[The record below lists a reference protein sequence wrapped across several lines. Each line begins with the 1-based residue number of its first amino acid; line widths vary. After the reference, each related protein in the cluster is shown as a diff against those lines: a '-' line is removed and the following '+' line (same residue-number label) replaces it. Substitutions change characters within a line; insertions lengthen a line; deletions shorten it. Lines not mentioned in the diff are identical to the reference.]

1 MEKEYLIKKWLDNS
15 LTPKELE
22 AFKAL
27 EDYEALTKL
36 SNYSIGFKATEFNED
51 EALKMVLHKIET
63 KKQSNTNWLQPI
75 LKIAAIL
82 FLCFGA
88 YYYTTTLDTTFTT
101 DFSEK
106 IAIDLPDNSKVNLNA
121 LSSITFNKSDWKNN
135 RNISLKGEAF
145 FDVEKGSSFNVNTT
159 TGTVTVLGTEF
170 NVKQRDNFFEVTC
183 YEGLVLVTYKNNKTK
198 IKPGESFLVL
208 NDLVIN
214 NKTDYSK
221 PQWLSNTSAFKS
233 LPLKEVIAEFERQ
246 YNVKVEA
253 KNINTDLL
261 FTGRFTH
268 DNLDLALKSI
278 TQPLQLTY
286 KKSNQTIILKRE

>member
-1 MEKEYLIKKWLDNS
+1 MKKEYLIKKWLDNS
-15 LTPKELE
+15 LTPEELE

-27 EDYEALTKL
+27 DDYEALSKL
-36 SNYSIGFKATEFNED
+36 SNYTKGFKAPEYNQD
-51 EALKMVLHKIET
+51 EALKTVLHQIET
-63 KKQSNTNWLQPI
+63 KKQSKTNWLQPM

-82 FLCFGA
+82 VLCFGA

-106 IAIDLPDNSKVNLNA
+106 ISVELPDHSKVDLNA

-135 RNISLKGEAF
+135 RNVYLKGEAF
-145 FDVEKGSSFNVNTT
+145 FDVEKGSTFNVNTPN
-159 TGTVTVLGTEF
+159 GIVSVLGTEF

-183 YEGLVLVTYKNNKTK
+183 YEGLVQVSYKNNKTK

-214 NKTDYSK
+214 NQTVYSQ
-221 PQWLSNTSAFKS
+221 PQWLTNTSAFKS
-233 LPLKEVIAEFERQ
+233 LPLKEVIAELERQ
-246 YNVKVEA
+246 YNIKVET

-268 DNLDLALKSI
+268 NNLDTALKSI

-286 KKSNQTIILKRE
+286 TKTNQTIILERE

>member
-36 SNYSIGFKATEFNED
+36 SNYTKGFKAPEYNED
-51 EALKMVLHKIET
+51 EALKTVLHQIET
-63 KKQSNTNWLQPI
+63 KKQSKVNWLQPV

-82 FLCFGA
+82 VLCFGA

-106 IAIDLPDNSKVNLNA
+106 ITVDLPDNSKVNLNA

-145 FDVEKGSSFNVNTT
+145 FDVEKGSTFNVNTT

-170 NVKQRDNFFEVTC
+170 NVKQRNNFFEVTC
-183 YEGLVLVTYKNNKTK
+183 YEGLVQVTYKNKITK

-233 LPLKEVIAEFERQ
+233 LPLKEVIAELERQ

>member
-15 LTPKELE
+15 LTPEELE

-27 EDYEALTKL
+27 KDYKVLTKL
-36 SNYSIGFKATEFNED
+36 SNYTKGFKAPEFNEE
-51 EALKMVLHKIET
+51 EALNALLHKIKT
-63 KKQSNTNWLQPI
+63 KKQSKTNWLQPV

-82 FLCFGA
+82 VLCFSA

-106 IAIDLPDNSKVNLNA
+106 TSVELPDHSKVDLNA
-121 LSSITFNKSDWKNN
+121 LSSITFNKSSWKNN

-145 FDVEKGSSFNVNTT
+145 FDVKKGSTFNVNTPN
-159 TGTVTVLGTEF
+159 GIVTVLGTEF

-183 YEGLVLVTYKNNKTK
+183 YEGLVQVTYKNNKTK

-208 NDLVIN
+208 NDLIIN
-214 NKTDYSK
+214 NQTVYSQ
-221 PQWLSNTSAFKS
+221 PQWLTNTSAFKS
-233 LPLKEVIAEFERQ
+233 LPLKEVIAELERQ
-246 YNVKVEA
+246 YNVKV
-253 KNINTDLL
+253 KTQNINTDLL

-268 DNLDLALKSI
+268 DNLDTALKSI
-278 TQPLQLTY
+278 TQPLQLNYIIT
-286 KKSNQTIILKRE
+286 NQTILLKRE

>member
-15 LTPKELE
+15 LTPEELE

-36 SNYSIGFKATEFNED
+36 SNYTKGFKAPEYNED
-51 EALKMVLHKIET
+51 EALKTVLHQIET
-63 KKQSNTNWLQPI
+63 KKQSKTNWLQPV
-75 LKIAAIL
+75 LKIASIL
-82 FLCFGA
+82 VLCFGA

-106 IAIDLPDNSKVNLNA
+106 ISVELPDHSKVDLNA

-135 RNISLKGEAF
+135 RNVSLKGEAF
-145 FDVEKGSSFNVNTT
+145 FDVEKGSSFNVNTPN
-159 TGTVTVLGTEF
+159 GIVTVLGTEF

-183 YEGLVLVTYKNNKTK
+183 YEGLVQVTYKNNKSK

-214 NKTDYSK
+214 NQTVYSQ
-221 PQWLSNTSAFKS
+221 PQWLTNTSAFKS
-233 LPLKEVIAEFERQ
+233 LPLKEVIAELERQ
-246 YNVKVEA
+246 YNVKVET

-261 FTGRFTH
+261 FTGRFN
-268 DNLDLALKSI
+268 NLDTALKSI

-286 KKSNQTIILKRE
+286 TKTNQTIILERE

>member
-15 LTPKELE
+15 LTPEELE

-36 SNYSIGFKATEFNED
+36 SNYTKGFKAPEYNED
-51 EALKMVLHKIET
+51 EALKTVLHQIET
-63 KKQSNTNWLQPI
+63 KKQSKVNWLQPVV
-75 LKIAAIL
+75 KIAAIL
-82 FLCFGA
+82 VLCFGA

-106 IAIDLPDNSKVNLNA
+106 ISVELPDHSKVDLNA
-121 LSSITFNKSDWKNN
+121 LSSITFNKSNWKNN
-135 RNISLKGEAF
+135 RNVSLKGEAF
-145 FDVEKGSSFNVNTT
+145 FDVEKGSTFNVNTSN
-159 TGTVTVLGTEF
+159 GIVTVLGTEF

-183 YEGLVLVTYKNNKTK
+183 YEGLVQVTYKNNKTK

-214 NKTDYSK
+214 NQTVYNQ
-221 PQWLSNTSAFKS
+221 PQWLTNTSAFKS
-233 LPLKEVIAEFERQ
+233 LPLKEVIAELERQ
-246 YNVKVEA
+246 YNIKVET

-268 DNLDLALKSI
+268 NNLDTALKSI

-286 KKSNQTIILKRE
+286 TKTNQTIILERE

>member
-15 LTPKELE
+15 LTPEELE

-36 SNYSIGFKATEFNED
+36 SNYTKGFKAPEYNED
-51 EALKMVLHKIET
+51 EALKTVLHQIET
-63 KKQSNTNWLQPI
+63 KKQSKTNWLQPV

-82 FLCFGA
+82 VLCFGA

-106 IAIDLPDNSKVNLNA
+106 ISVELPDHSKVDLNA

-135 RNISLKGEAF
+135 RNVSLKGEAF
-145 FDVEKGSSFNVNTT
+145 FDVEKGSTFNVNTSN
-159 TGTVTVLGTEF
+159 GIVTVLGTEF

-183 YEGLVLVTYKNNKTK
+183 YEGLVQVTYKNNKTK

-214 NKTDYSK
+214 NQTVYNQ
-221 PQWLSNTSAFKS
+221 PQWLTNTSAFKS
-233 LPLKEVIAEFERQ
+233 LPLKEVIAELERQ
-246 YNVKVEA
+246 YNIKVET

-268 DNLDLALKSI
+268 NNLDTALKSI

-286 KKSNQTIILKRE
+286 TKTNQTIILERE

>member
-15 LTPKELE
+15 LTPEELE

-36 SNYSIGFKATEFNED
+36 SNYTKGFKAPEYNED
-51 EALKMVLHKIET
+51 EALKTVLHQIET
-63 KKQSNTNWLQPI
+63 KKQSKTNWLQPV
-75 LKIAAIL
+75 LKIASIL
-82 FLCFGA
+82 VLCFGA

-106 IAIDLPDNSKVNLNA
+106 ISVELPDHSKVDLNA
-121 LSSITFNKSDWKNN
+121 LSSITFNKSEWKNN

-145 FDVEKGSSFNVNTT
+145 FDVEKGSTFNVNTSN
-159 TGTVTVLGTEF
+159 GIVTVLGTEF

-183 YEGLVLVTYKNNKTK
+183 YEGLVQVTYKNNKIK
-198 IKPGESFLVL
+198 IKPGKSFLVL

-214 NKTDYSK
+214 NQTAYSQ
-221 PQWLSNTSAFKS
+221 PQWLTNTSAFKS
-233 LPLKEVIAEFERQ
+233 LPLKEVIAELERQ
-246 YNVKVEA
+246 YNVKVET

-268 DNLDLALKSI
+268 NNLDTALKSI

-286 KKSNQTIILKRE
+286 TKTNQTIILERE

>member
-15 LTPKELE
+15 LTPEELE

-36 SNYSIGFKATEFNED
+36 SNYTKGFKAPVYNED
-51 EALKMVLHKIET
+51 EALKTVLYQIET
-63 KKQSNTNWLQPI
+63 KKQSKVNWLQPV

-82 FLCFGA
+82 VLCFGA

-106 IAIDLPDNSKVNLNA
+106 ISVELPDHSKVDLNA

-145 FDVEKGSSFNVNTT
+145 FDVEKGSTFNVNTSN
-159 TGTVTVLGTEF
+159 GIVTVLGTEF

-183 YEGLVLVTYKNNKTK
+183 YEGLVQVTYKNNKTK

-214 NKTDYSK
+214 NQTVYSQ
-221 PQWLSNTSAFKS
+221 PQWLTNTSAFKS
-233 LPLKEVIAEFERQ
+233 LPLKEVIAELERQ
-246 YNVKVEA
+246 YNIKVET

-268 DNLDLALKSI
+268 NNLDTALKSI

-286 KKSNQTIILKRE
+286 TKTNQTIILERE

>member
-1 MEKEYLIKKWLDNS
+1 MKKEYLIKKWLDNS
-15 LTPKELE
+15 LTPQELE

-27 EDYEALTKL
+27 DDYQALTKL
-36 SNYSIGFKATEFNED
+36 SNYTKGFKAPEYNED
-51 EALKMVLHKIET
+51 EALKTVLHQIET
-63 KKQSNTNWLQPI
+63 KKQSKTNWLQPV

-82 FLCFGA
+82 VLCFGA

-106 IAIDLPDNSKVNLNA
+106 ISVELPDHSKVDLNA
-121 LSSITFNKSDWKNN
+121 LSSITFNKSDWKDN
-135 RNISLKGEAF
+135 RNVYLKGEAF
-145 FDVEKGSSFNVNTT
+145 FDVEKGSTFNVNTPN
-159 TGTVTVLGTEF
+159 GIVSVLGTEF
-170 NVKQRDNFFEVTC
+170 NLKQRENFFEVTC
-183 YEGLVLVTYKNNKTK
+183 YEGLVQVSYKNNKTK

-214 NKTDYSK
+214 NQTVYSQ
-221 PQWLSNTSAFKS
+221 PQWLTNTSAFKS
-233 LPLKEVIAEFERQ
+233 LPLKEVIAELERQ
-246 YNVKVEA
+246 YNIKVET

-268 DNLDLALKSI
+268 NNLDTALKSI

-286 KKSNQTIILKRE
+286 TKTNQTIILERE

>member
-1 MEKEYLIKKWLDNS
+1 M
-15 LTPKELE
+15 
-22 AFKAL
+22 
-27 EDYEALTKL
+27 
-36 SNYSIGFKATEFNED
+36 
-51 EALKMVLHKIET
+51 
-63 KKQSNTNWLQPI
+63 
-75 LKIAAIL
+75 
-82 FLCFGA
+82 
-88 YYYTTTLDTTFTT
+88 DTTFTT

-106 IAIDLPDNSKVNLNA
+106 IAIDLPDNSKINLNA

-135 RNISLKGEAF
+135 RNITLKGEAF

-159 TGTVTVLGTEF
+159 TGTVKVLGTEF
-170 NVKQRDNFFEVTC
+170 NVKQRNNFFEVTC
-183 YEGLVLVTYKNNKTK
+183 YEGLVQVTYKNNKTK
-198 IKPGESFLVL
+198 IKPGESFLLL

>member
-15 LTPKELE
+15 LTPEELD

-36 SNYSIGFKATEFNED
+36 SNYTKGFKAPEYNED
-51 EALKMVLHKIET
+51 EALKTVLHQIET
-63 KKQSNTNWLQPI
+63 KKQSKTNWLQPV

-82 FLCFGA
+82 VLCFGA

-101 DFSEK
+101 GFSEK
-106 IAIDLPDNSKVNLNA
+106 ISVELPDHSKVDLNA
-121 LSSITFNKSDWKNN
+121 LSSITFNKNDWKNN

-145 FDVEKGSSFNVNTT
+145 FDVEKGSSFNVNTSN
-159 TGTVTVLGTEF
+159 GIVTVLGTEF

-183 YEGLVLVTYKNNKTK
+183 YEGLVQVTYKNNKTK

-214 NKTDYSK
+214 NQTVYSQ
-221 PQWLSNTSAFKS
+221 PQWLTNTSAFKS
-233 LPLKEVIAEFERQ
+233 LPLKEVIAELERQ
-246 YNVKVEA
+246 YNIKVET

-268 DNLDLALKSI
+268 NNLDIALKSI

-286 KKSNQTIILKRE
+286 TKTNQTIILERE

>member
-36 SNYSIGFKATEFNED
+36 SNYAKGFKATEFNED

-63 KKQSNTNWLQPI
+63 KKQSKTNWLQPV

-82 FLCFGA
+82 VLCFGA

-106 IAIDLPDNSKVNLNA
+106 IAIDLPDNSKINLNA

-135 RNISLKGEAF
+135 RNITLKGEAF

-170 NVKQRDNFFEVTC
+170 NVKQRNNFFEVTC
-183 YEGLVLVTYKNNKTK
+183 YEGLVQVTYKNNKTK

-221 PQWLSNTSAFKS
+221 PLWLSNTSAFKS

-268 DNLDLALKSI
+268 KNLDLALKSI

>member
-15 LTPKELE
+15 LTPEELD

-27 EDYEALTKL
+27 EDYEVLTKL
-36 SNYSIGFKATEFNED
+36 SNYTKGFKAPEYNED
-51 EALKMVLHKIET
+51 EALKTVLHQIET
-63 KKQSNTNWLQPI
+63 KKQSKTNWLQPV

-82 FLCFGA
+82 VLCFGA

-106 IAIDLPDNSKVNLNA
+106 ISVELPDHSKVDLNA

-135 RNISLKGEAF
+135 RNVSLKGEAF
-145 FDVEKGSSFNVNTT
+145 FDVEKGSTFNVNTSN
-159 TGTVTVLGTEF
+159 GIVTVLGTEF

-183 YEGLVLVTYKNNKTK
+183 YEGLVQVTYKNNKTI

-214 NKTDYSK
+214 NQTVYSQ
-221 PQWLSNTSAFKS
+221 PQWLTNTSAFKS
-233 LPLKEVIAEFERQ
+233 LPLKEVIAELERQ
-246 YNVKVEA
+246 YKIKVET

-268 DNLDLALKSI
+268 NNLDTALKSI

-286 KKSNQTIILKRE
+286 TKTNQTIILERE

>member
-15 LTPKELE
+15 LTPEELE

-36 SNYSIGFKATEFNED
+36 SNYTKGFKAPEYNED
-51 EALKMVLHKIET
+51 EALKTVLHQIET
-63 KKQSNTNWLQPI
+63 KKQSKVNWLQPVV
-75 LKIAAIL
+75 KIAAIL
-82 FLCFGA
+82 VLCFGA

-106 IAIDLPDNSKVNLNA
+106 ISVELPDHSKVDLNA

-135 RNISLKGEAF
+135 RNVSLKGEAF
-145 FDVEKGSSFNVNTT
+145 FDVEKGSTFNVNTSN
-159 TGTVTVLGTEF
+159 GIVTVLGTEF

-183 YEGLVLVTYKNNKTK
+183 YEGLVQVTYKNNKTK

-214 NKTDYSK
+214 NQTVYNQ
-221 PQWLSNTSAFKS
+221 PQWLTNTSAFKS
-233 LPLKEVIAEFERQ
+233 LPLKEVIAELERQ
-246 YNVKVEA
+246 YNIKVET

-268 DNLDLALKSI
+268 NNLDTALKSI

-286 KKSNQTIILKRE
+286 TKTNQTIILERE

>member
-36 SNYSIGFKATEFNED
+36 SNYSKGFKATEFNED
-51 EALKMVLHKIET
+51 EALKMVLHNIET
-63 KKQSNTNWLQPI
+63 KKQSNTNWLQTV
-75 LKIAAIL
+75 LKITAIL
-82 FLCFGA
+82 VLCFGA

-106 IAIDLPDNSKVNLNA
+106 ITVDLPDNSKVNLNA
-121 LSSITFNKSDWKNN
+121 LSSITFNKRDWKNN

-159 TGTVTVLGTEF
+159 TGKVTVLGTEF
-170 NVKQRDNFFEVTC
+170 NVRQRDNFFQVTC
-183 YEGLVLVTYKNNKTK
+183 YEGLVQIIYKNNKTK

-268 DNLDLALKSI
+268 NNLDLALKSI

>member
-36 SNYSIGFKATEFNED
+36 SNYAKGFKATEFNED

-63 KKQSNTNWLQPI
+63 KKQSNTNWLQPV

-82 FLCFGA
+82 VLCFGA

-106 IAIDLPDNSKVNLNA
+106 ITVDLPDNSKVNLNA

-135 RNISLKGEAF
+135 RNITLKGEAF

-170 NVKQRDNFFEVTC
+170 NVRQRDNFFEVTC

-268 DNLDLALKSI
+268 NNLDLALKSI

>member
-15 LTPKELE
+15 LTPEELE

-36 SNYSIGFKATEFNED
+36 SNYTKGFKAPEYNED
-51 EALKMVLHKIET
+51 EALKTVLHQIET
-63 KKQSNTNWLQPI
+63 KKQSKTNWLQPV
-75 LKIAAIL
+75 LKIASIL
-82 FLCFGA
+82 VLCFGA

-106 IAIDLPDNSKVNLNA
+106 ISVELPDHSKVDLNA

-135 RNISLKGEAF
+135 RNVSLKGEAF
-145 FDVEKGSSFNVNTT
+145 FDVEKGSSFNVNTPN
-159 TGTVTVLGTEF
+159 GIVTVLGTEF

-183 YEGLVLVTYKNNKTK
+183 YEGLVQVTYKNNKSK

-214 NKTDYSK
+214 NQTVYSQ
-221 PQWLSNTSAFKS
+221 PQWLTNTSAFKS
-233 LPLKEVIAEFERQ
+233 LPLKEVIAELERQ
-246 YNVKVEA
+246 YNIKVET

-268 DNLDLALKSI
+268 NNLDTALKSI

-286 KKSNQTIILKRE
+286 TKTNQTIILERE

>member
-15 LTPKELE
+15 LTPEELE

-36 SNYSIGFKATEFNED
+36 SNYTKGFKAPEYNQD
-51 EALKMVLHKIET
+51 EALKTVLHQIET
-63 KKQSNTNWLQPI
+63 KKQSKTNWLQPV

-82 FLCFGA
+82 VLCFGA

-106 IAIDLPDNSKVNLNA
+106 ISVELPDHSKVDLNA

-135 RNISLKGEAF
+135 RNVSLKGEAF
-145 FDVEKGSSFNVNTT
+145 FDVEKGSTFNVNTAN
-159 TGTVTVLGTEF
+159 GIVTVLGTEF
-170 NVKQRDNFFEVTC
+170 NVKQRENFFEVTC
-183 YEGLVLVTYKNNKTK
+183 YEGLVQVSYKNNKTK

-208 NDLVIN
+208 NGLIIN
-214 NKTDYSK
+214 NHTTDNK

-233 LPLKEVIAEFERQ
+233 LPLKEVIAELERQ
-246 YNVKVEA
+246 YNIKVET

-268 DNLDLALKSI
+268 DNLDTALKSI
-278 TQPLQLTY
+278 TQPLQLNYTIT
-286 KKSNQTIILKRE
+286 NQTIILERE

>member
-15 LTPKELE
+15 LTPEELD

-36 SNYSIGFKATEFNED
+36 SNYTKGFKAPEYNED
-51 EALKMVLHKIET
+51 EALKTVLHQIET
-63 KKQSNTNWLQPI
+63 KKQSKTNWLQPV
-75 LKIAAIL
+75 LKIASIL
-82 FLCFGA
+82 VLCFGA

-106 IAIDLPDNSKVNLNA
+106 ITVDLPDNSKVNLNA

-135 RNISLKGEAF
+135 RNITLKGEAF

>member
-1 MEKEYLIKKWLDNS
+1 MEKEYLIKIWLDNS
-15 LTPKELE
+15 LTPEELE

-36 SNYSIGFKATEFNED
+36 SNYSKGFKAPEYNED
-51 EALKMVLHKIET
+51 EALKTVLHQIET
-63 KKQSNTNWLQPI
+63 KKQSKTNWLQPV

-82 FLCFGA
+82 VLCFGA

-106 IAIDLPDNSKVNLNA
+106 ISVELPDHSKVDLNA

-135 RNISLKGEAF
+135 RNVSLKGEAF
-145 FDVEKGSSFNVNTT
+145 FDVEKGNTFNVNTSN
-159 TGTVTVLGTEF
+159 GIVTVLGTEF
-170 NVKQRDNFFEVTC
+170 NIKQRENFFEVTC
-183 YEGLVLVTYKNNKTK
+183 YEGLVQVTYKNNKTK

-208 NDLVIN
+208 NNLVIN
-214 NKTDYSK
+214 NQTVYSQ
-221 PQWLSNTSAFKS
+221 PQWLTNTSAFKS
-233 LPLKEVIAEFERQ
+233 LPLKEVIAELERQ
-246 YNVKVEA
+246 YNIKVET

-268 DNLDLALKSI
+268 NNLDTALKSI

-286 KKSNQTIILKRE
+286 TKTNQTIILERE

>member
-15 LTPKELE
+15 LTPEELE

-36 SNYSIGFKATEFNED
+36 SNYTKGFKAPEYNED
-51 EALKMVLHKIET
+51 EALKTVLHQIET
-63 KKQSNTNWLQPI
+63 KKQSKTNWLQPV
-75 LKIAAIL
+75 LKIASIL
-82 FLCFGA
+82 VLCFGA

-106 IAIDLPDNSKVNLNA
+106 ISVELPDHSKVDLNA

-135 RNISLKGEAF
+135 RNVSLKGEAF
-145 FDVEKGSSFNVNTT
+145 FDVEKGSSFNVNTPN
-159 TGTVTVLGTEF
+159 GIVTVLGTEF

-183 YEGLVLVTYKNNKTK
+183 YEGLVQVTYKNNKSK

-214 NKTDYSK
+214 NQTVYSQ
-221 PQWLSNTSAFKS
+221 PQWLTNTSAFKS
-233 LPLKEVIAEFERQ
+233 LPLKEVIAELERQ
-246 YNVKVEA
+246 YNVKGET

-268 DNLDLALKSI
+268 NNLDTALKSI

-286 KKSNQTIILKRE
+286 TKTNQTIILERE

>member
-15 LTPKELE
+15 LTPEELE

-36 SNYSIGFKATEFNED
+36 SNYTKGFKAPEYNED
-51 EALKMVLHKIET
+51 EALKTVLHQIET
-63 KKQSNTNWLQPI
+63 KKQSKVNWLQPV

-82 FLCFGA
+82 VLCFGA

-106 IAIDLPDNSKVNLNA
+106 ISVELPDHSKVDLNA

-135 RNISLKGEAF
+135 RNVSLKGEAF
-145 FDVEKGSSFNVNTT
+145 FDVEKGSTFNVNTSN
-159 TGTVTVLGTEF
+159 GIVTVLGTEF

-183 YEGLVLVTYKNNKTK
+183 YEGLVQVTYKNNKTK

-208 NDLVIN
+208 KDLVIN
-214 NKTDYSK
+214 NQTVYNQ
-221 PQWLSNTSAFKS
+221 PQWLTNTSAFKS
-233 LPLKEVIAEFERQ
+233 LPLKEVIAELERQ
-246 YNVKVEA
+246 YNIKVET

-268 DNLDLALKSI
+268 NNLDTALKSI

-286 KKSNQTIILKRE
+286 TKTNQTIILERE

>member
-1 MEKEYLIKKWLDNS
+1 M
-15 LTPKELE
+15 
-22 AFKAL
+22 
-27 EDYEALTKL
+27 
-36 SNYSIGFKATEFNED
+36 
-51 EALKMVLHKIET
+51 HQIET
-63 KKQSNTNWLQPI
+63 KKQSKTNWLQPV
-75 LKIAAIL
+75 LKIASIL
-82 FLCFGA
+82 VLCFGA

-106 IAIDLPDNSKVNLNA
+106 ISVELPDHSKVDLNA

-135 RNISLKGEAF
+135 RNVSLKGEAF
-145 FDVEKGSSFNVNTT
+145 FDVEKGSSFNVNTPN
-159 TGTVTVLGTEF
+159 GIVTVLGTEF

-183 YEGLVLVTYKNNKTK
+183 YEGLVQVTYKNNKSK

-214 NKTDYSK
+214 NQTVYSQ
-221 PQWLSNTSAFKS
+221 PQWLTNTSAFKS
-233 LPLKEVIAEFERQ
+233 LPLKEVIAELERQ
-246 YNVKVEA
+246 YNVKVET

-268 DNLDLALKSI
+268 NNLDTALKSI

-286 KKSNQTIILKRE
+286 TKTNQTIILERE

>member
-15 LTPKELE
+15 LTPEELE

-36 SNYSIGFKATEFNED
+36 SNYTKGFKAPEYNED
-51 EALKMVLHKIET
+51 EALKTVLHQIET
-63 KKQSNTNWLQPI
+63 KKQSKTNWLQPV
-75 LKIAAIL
+75 LKIASIL
-82 FLCFGA
+82 VLCFGA

-106 IAIDLPDNSKVNLNA
+106 ISVELPDHSKVDLNA

-135 RNISLKGEAF
+135 RNVSLKGEAF
-145 FDVEKGSSFNVNTT
+145 FDVEKGSSFNVNTPN
-159 TGTVTVLGTEF
+159 GIVTVLGTEF

-183 YEGLVLVTYKNNKTK
+183 YEGLVQVTYKNNKTK

-214 NKTDYSK
+214 NQTVYSQ
-221 PQWLSNTSAFKS
+221 PQWLTNTSAFKS
-233 LPLKEVIAEFERQ
+233 LPLKEVIAELERQ
-246 YNVKVEA
+246 YNIKVET

-268 DNLDLALKSI
+268 NNLDTALKSI

-286 KKSNQTIILKRE
+286 TKTNQTIILERE

>member
-15 LTPKELE
+15 LTPEELE

-36 SNYSIGFKATEFNED
+36 SNYTKGFKAPEYNED
-51 EALKMVLHKIET
+51 EALKTVLHKIET

-82 FLCFGA
+82 VLCFGA

-106 IAIDLPDNSKVNLNA
+106 ITVDLPDNSKVNLNA

-145 FDVEKGSSFNVNTT
+145 FDVEKGSTFNVNTT

-170 NVKQRDNFFEVTC
+170 NVKQRNNFFEVTC
-183 YEGLVLVTYKNNKTK
+183 YEGLVQVTYKNKITK

-233 LPLKEVIAEFERQ
+233 LPLKEVIAELERQ

-268 DNLDLALKSI
+268 NNLDLALKSI

-286 KKSNQTIILKRE
+286 KKYNQTIILKRE

>member
-15 LTPKELE
+15 LTPEELE

-36 SNYSIGFKATEFNED
+36 SNYTKGFKAPEYNED
-51 EALKMVLHKIET
+51 EALKTVLHQIET
-63 KKQSNTNWLQPI
+63 KKQSKTNWLQPV
-75 LKIAAIL
+75 LKIASIL
-82 FLCFGA
+82 VLCFGA

-106 IAIDLPDNSKVNLNA
+106 ISVELPDHSKVDLNA

-135 RNISLKGEAF
+135 RNVSLKGEAF
-145 FDVEKGSSFNVNTT
+145 FDVEKGSSFNVNTPN
-159 TGTVTVLGTEF
+159 GIVTVLGTEF

-183 YEGLVLVTYKNNKTK
+183 YEGLVQVTYKNNKSK

-214 NKTDYSK
+214 NQTVYSQ
-221 PQWLSNTSAFKS
+221 PQWLTNTSAFKS
-233 LPLKEVIAEFERQ
+233 LPLKEVIAELERQ
-246 YNVKVEA
+246 YNVKVET

-268 DNLDLALKSI
+268 NNLDTALKSI

-286 KKSNQTIILKRE
+286 TKTNQTIILERE

>member
-15 LTPKELE
+15 LTPEELE

-36 SNYSIGFKATEFNED
+36 SNYTKGFKAPEYNED
-51 EALKMVLHKIET
+51 EALKTVLHQIET
-63 KKQSNTNWLQPI
+63 KKQSKTNWLQPV
-75 LKIAAIL
+75 LKIASIL
-82 FLCFGA
+82 VLCFGA

-106 IAIDLPDNSKVNLNA
+106 ISVELPDHSKVDLNA

-135 RNISLKGEAF
+135 RNVSLKGEAF
-145 FDVEKGSSFNVNTT
+145 FDVEKGSSFNVNTPN
-159 TGTVTVLGTEF
+159 GIVTVLGTEF

-183 YEGLVLVTYKNNKTK
+183 YEGLVQVTYKNNKTK

-214 NKTDYSK
+214 NQTVYSQ
-221 PQWLSNTSAFKS
+221 PQWLTNTSAFKS
-233 LPLKEVIAEFERQ
+233 LPLKEVIAELERQ
-246 YNVKVEA
+246 YNVKVET

-268 DNLDLALKSI
+268 NNLDTALKSI

-286 KKSNQTIILKRE
+286 TKTNQTIILERE

>member
-1 MEKEYLIKKWLDNS
+1 MKKEYLIKKWLDNS
-15 LTPKELE
+15 LTPEELE

-27 EDYEALTKL
+27 DDYEALSKL
-36 SNYSIGFKATEFNED
+36 SNYTKGFKAPEYNQD
-51 EALKMVLHKIET
+51 EALKTVLHQIET
-63 KKQSNTNWLQPI
+63 KKQSKTNWLQPV

-82 FLCFGA
+82 VLCFGA

-106 IAIDLPDNSKVNLNA
+106 ISVELPDHSKVDLNA

-135 RNISLKGEAF
+135 RNIYLKGEAF
-145 FDVEKGSSFNVNTT
+145 FDVEKGSTFNVNTPN
-159 TGTVTVLGTEF
+159 GIVSVLGTEF

-183 YEGLVLVTYKNNKTK
+183 YEGLVQVSYKNNKTK

-214 NKTDYSK
+214 NQTVYSQ
-221 PQWLSNTSAFKS
+221 PQWLTNTSAFKS
-233 LPLKEVIAEFERQ
+233 LPLKEVIAELERQ
-246 YNVKVEA
+246 YNIKVET

-268 DNLDLALKSI
+268 NNLDTALKSI

-286 KKSNQTIILKRE
+286 TKTNQTIILERE